1 MRIDA
6 KELQGTTDA
15 LDEVKNTFSLFAE
28 VATSD
33 IDLSARAKA
42 GLIGVLQMGLSNLD
56 QVEADI
62 LRYAE
67 AAPS

>member
-15 LDEVKNTFSLFAE
+15 LDEAKNTFSLFAE
-28 VATSD
+28 VATSE
-33 IDLSARAKA
+33 IDLSARARA
-42 GLIGVLQMGLSNLD
+42 GLIGVLQLGLSNLD

-62 LRYAE
+62 RRYADT
-67 AAPS
+67 APN